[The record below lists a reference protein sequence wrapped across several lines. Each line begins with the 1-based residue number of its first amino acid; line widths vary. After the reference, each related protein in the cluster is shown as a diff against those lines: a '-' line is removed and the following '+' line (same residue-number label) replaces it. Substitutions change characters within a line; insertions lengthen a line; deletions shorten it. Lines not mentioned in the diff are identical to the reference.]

1 MYQTRTEGFMGGRKM
16 GKSRGM
22 LRQELGL
29 YQGDLKMRSFY
40 ENFGGV

>member
-29 YQGDLKMRSFY
+29 YQGDLKMRSFC